1 MSNFCKY
8 CGKPLNP
15 GEECTCQESK
25 QARSTAQ
32 SSGNSNSYYQNCN
45 EKSMQYHDESNTSHK
60 KEKYLSQYDVN
71 TFSILSFVMAFCG
84 LGFVGGLG
92 CLSGG
97 TLAIV
102 FYAVGKNGLKGQDKI
117 GKNLATA
124 GLVIGIIDVVYAV
137 ITSAS
142 GNSFIM

>member
-1 MSNFCKY
+1 MAKFCKY
-8 CGKPLNP
+8 CGKTLNE

-84 LGFVGGLG
+84 LGFVGVLG
-92 CLSGG
+92 CFSGG
-97 TLAIV
+97 SLAIV

-137 ITSAS
+137 ITLAS